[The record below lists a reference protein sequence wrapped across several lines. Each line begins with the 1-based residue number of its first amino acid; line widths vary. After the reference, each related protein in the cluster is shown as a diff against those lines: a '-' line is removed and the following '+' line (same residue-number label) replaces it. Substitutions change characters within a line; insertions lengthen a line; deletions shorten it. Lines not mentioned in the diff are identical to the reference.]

1 MKKVFVSV
9 VLALAAGLLLG
20 SGCAKERPAGDLSL
34 QKVLE
39 KKTLVLGL
47 DDAFPP
53 MGFRNEN
60 NEIVG
65 FDIDVAREVCKRL
78 GIELVPQPIDWNA
91 KEQELNTGKIDCIWN
106 GFTITPAR
114 QEQLNFTEPYVA
126 NAQVLVVRADVPI
139 SKLSELAGKQVG
151 LQAGSSAADALEGAA
166 EFKATLAKVVEFK
179 DNLTALMDLEARGVD
194 AVAMD
199 LLVANDNI
207 GRSGKAYRILEE
219 RLAPEEYGVGFRKG
233 DQALRDAVQAQLS
246 AMAKD
251 GALAE
256 IAVRWF
262 GADITTVKEGVRS
275 GRNRG
280 RGQDAAANAG
290 GDGCFPPDFRA
301 DAVAGVAA
309 GAGGGVWADVAPPV
323 AERGG
328 ERVHAGD
335 AGHAADPA
343 TDLPIFCALLLVRRF
358 VRSVHGGGGGVC
370 DQLRGVFRGNLSGGD
385 RGDSGGPA

>member
-1 MKKVFVSV
+1 MKKRLV
-9 VLALAAGLLLG
+9 VAVLLVGALALCA
-20 SGCAKERPAGDLSL
+20 GCAKEKPVGDQSL
-34 QKVLE
+34 QKVLA

-65 FDIDVAREVCKRL
+65 FDIDVARAVCQRL

-114 QEQLNFTEPYVA
+114 QEQLNFTEPYVG
-126 NAQVLVVRADVPI
+126 NAQVLVVRADAPI
-139 SKLSELAGKQVG
+139 SKLAELAGKQVG
-151 LQAGSSAADALEGAA
+151 LQAGSSAADALEAA
-166 EFKATLAKVVEFK
+166 TEFKATLAKVVEFK

-194 AVAMD
+194 AVVMD

-207 GRSGKAYRILEE
+207 ARSGKAYRILEE

-246 AMAKD
+246 ALAKD

-256 IAVRWF
+256 IAKRWF
-262 GADITTVKEGVRS
+262 GADITIVK
-275 GRNRG
+275 
-280 RGQDAAANAG
+280 
-290 GDGCFPPDFRA
+290 
-301 DAVAGVAA
+301 
-309 GAGGGVWADVAPPV
+309 
-323 AERGG
+323 
-328 ERVHAGD
+328 
-335 AGHAADPA
+335 
-343 TDLPIFCALLLVRRF
+343 
-358 VRSVHGGGGGVC
+358 
-370 DQLRGVFRGNLSGGD
+370 
-385 RGDSGGPA
+385 